1 MQSLAVVLQII
12 ICISLIVLILIQHGK
27 GADAGATFGG
37 GASNTVFGSKG
48 SNSFLIKVTT
58 WVAIAFFANCLYMGA
73 LSKSDNKSL
82 MVKSVGSA
90 SEIKTGNVVT
100 TSPSVGD

>member
-1 MQSLAVVLQII
+1 MQSLAVVLQVL
-12 ICISLIVLILIQHGK
+12 ICVSLIILILIQHGK

-73 LSKSDNKSL
+73 LSKSENKSIML
-82 MVKSVGSA
+82 QKTSSLGKVKAGD
-90 SEIKTGNVVT
+90 VVT
-100 TSPSVGD
+100 TNPSISD